1 MYVSLDRFGR
11 TPTADSGFIVPYPS
25 DRNNFRNPL
34 NNMYRPLAAM
44 RDTNELKIIIYKL
57 IMKKLILITLTVF
70 SINCFSQTKNF
81 IDQNFIE
88 VTGKAEMEI
97 IPNEIYLKIILNE
110 KDFKGKEHLD
120 EKEKSMINKLVEI
133 GIDISKDLAVKDIAS
148 NLKNYWIKASEINS
162 VKIFQLKVP
171 DAKTAGS
178 VFKELELID
187 ISNIT
192 VERVDHSEIQNYR
205 QQVKVEAIKAAKS
218 KAESLTNAINQSCGK
233 AILIQELNNHV
244 FKAMTGHAAGVN
256 SNIVIRGVS
265 NLSKDKAPD
274 IEFETIKLEY
284 SILARFELN

>member
-1 MYVSLDRFGR
+1 
-11 TPTADSGFIVPYPS
+11 
-25 DRNNFRNPL
+25 
-34 NNMYRPLAAM
+34 M
-44 RDTNELKIIIYKL
+44 R
-57 IMKKLILITLTVF
+57 KLILITLTVL

-110 KDFKGKEHLD
+110 KDFKGKENLD
-120 EKEKSMINKLVEI
+120 EIEKSMINKLVEI
-133 GIDISKDLAVKDIAS
+133 GVDVSKDLAVKDIAS
-148 NLKNYWIKASEINS
+148 NFKNYWIKASEINS
-162 VKIFQLKVP
+162 VKIFQLKVT

-178 VFKELELID
+178 VFKELESID

-192 VERVDHSEIQNYR
+192 IERVDHSEIQDYR
-205 QQVKVEAIKAAKS
+205 QQVKIEAIKAAKS

-233 AILIQELNNHV
+233 AIYIQELNTQV
-244 FKAMTGHAAGVN
+244 YKAMTGYAAGAN
-256 SNIVIRGVS
+256 SNIMIRGVS
-265 NLSKDKAPD
+265 SLSKDKAPD